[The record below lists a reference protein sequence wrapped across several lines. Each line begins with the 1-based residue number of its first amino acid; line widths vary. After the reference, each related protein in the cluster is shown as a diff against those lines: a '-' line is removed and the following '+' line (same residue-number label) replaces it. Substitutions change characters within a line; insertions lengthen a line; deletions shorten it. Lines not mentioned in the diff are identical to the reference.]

1 MILNFTKK
9 ISVNFQF
16 EKLFFQLSSLKD
28 PQATSG
34 SAKFAASPDV
44 NLHAVYSSL
53 AKLLSA
59 LIVIDGII
67 LQHSNL
73 RGHWATYR
81 RYIKAAIMDPSQFNV
96 DTLEMKKL
104 EKLLGPAESKIID
117 GNLFKVRTDFD
128 SVLFLQFL
136 FLLF

>member
-1 MILNFTKK
+1 MVDHCSEVVLNT
-9 ISVNFQF
+9 IH
-16 EKLFFQLSSLKD
+16 QLASLKD

-44 NLHAVYSSL
+44 NLYAVYSSL

-117 GNLFKVRTDFD
+117 GNLFRVRKVMILIRFY
-128 SVLFLQFL
+128 FHEF
-136 FLLF
+136 F

>member
-1 MILNFTKK
+1 M
-9 ISVNFQF
+9 
-16 EKLFFQLSSLKD
+16 KD